1 MDKFAARLPDKDRI
15 AEYQALGI
23 RRITC
28 SIPNRDRGLM
38 YRTLDHYAALRSSI
52 S

>member
-1 MDKFAARLPDKDRI
+1 LPDKDRI
-15 AEYQALGI
+15 AEYAELGI

-28 SIPNRDRGLM
+28 SIPNKDRDLM
-38 YRTLDHYAALRSSI
+38 YRTLDHYAALGSSV